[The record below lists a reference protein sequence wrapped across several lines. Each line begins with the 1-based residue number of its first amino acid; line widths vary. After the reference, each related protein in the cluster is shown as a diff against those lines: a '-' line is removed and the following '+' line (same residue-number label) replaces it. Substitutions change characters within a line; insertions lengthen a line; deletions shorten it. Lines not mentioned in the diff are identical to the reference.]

1 MITLKGFYNDE
12 DDVQKYVDNVVKE
25 YDDVDKNIGF
35 IYNGISWKNDVI
47 LVENIDVC
55 GMCILRT
62 NVASIDKGSE
72 R

>member
-1 MITLKGFYNDE
+1 MITRKGFYNDE